1 MEKVKELRSRMDVEE
16 GERDVGKL
24 AKKTRQVKA
33 PDRDVWRSQC
43 SLWAGHCS
51 VLMLFESLF
60 L

>member
-33 PDRDVWRSQC
+33 PDRDV
-43 SLWAGHCS
+43 
-51 VLMLFESLF
+51 
-60 L
+60 